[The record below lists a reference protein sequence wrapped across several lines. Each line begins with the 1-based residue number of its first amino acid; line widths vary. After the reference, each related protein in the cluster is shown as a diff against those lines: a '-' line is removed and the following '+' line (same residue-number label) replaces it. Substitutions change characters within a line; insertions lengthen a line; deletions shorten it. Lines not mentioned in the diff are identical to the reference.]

1 MNGNVLLLGQ
11 SEETKKK
18 IKNIKENNN
27 KHINAFVNVVDDV
40 VGSYNGNSIEVWC
53 GTNI

>member
-1 MNGNVLLLGQ
+1 METCYCLGKAKRRK
-11 SEETKKK
+11 EK

-40 VGSYNGNSIEVWC
+40 VGSYNGNSIKVWC